1 MNGPD
6 APDLEIRELD
16 KELIISLTNKESS
29 NNYNEGYSE
38 KDPYITLASNVDNQ
52 NYKFQGYLVYQLKDA
67 TVSVTDLDN
76 PDKAR
81 LVFRSD
87 IKDDVKGIINQYLD
101 PIMNVYVPIEE
112 IPAVMESGVAGS
124 VDEGVEY
131 SFRVT
136 EDKFALGNPTL
147 VNHKTYH
154 YMSIAY
160 GFNPAEINAKS
171 V

>member
-1 MNGPD
+1 MF
-6 APDLEIRELD
+6 L
-16 KELIISLTNKESS
+16 
-29 NNYNEGYSE
+29 
-38 KDPYITLASNVDNQ
+38 
-52 NYKFQGYLVYQLKDA
+52 LKRF
-67 TVSVTDLDN
+67 L
-76 PDKAR
+76 R
-81 LVFRSD
+81 
-87 IKDDVKGIINQYLD
+87 Y
-101 PIMNVYVPIEE
+101 
-112 IPAVMESGVAGS
+112 GVWCCWF

-160 GFNPAEINAKS
+160 GFNPRDKCKS